1 MKNIILI
8 LLPATLAAL
17 SPIAHA
23 EDNLP
28 NAKCP
33 LMIDDDAE
41 TDHKISYQGKDIF
54 LCCGTCEK
62 QWAKDPDYY
71 AALAKEMKLL
81 PQLASVPTPATVK
94 LLEQRFCP
102 FTTDRL
108 IGPSCPSVEYKGVAI
123 YFSKPG
129 HLRTWNESPDKYAQE
144 AFAKGL
150 LPQLKG
156 KM

>member
-1 MKNIILI
+1 MKLTAF
-8 LLPATLAAL
+8 LLTLSLGATAAL
-17 SPIAHA
+17 A
-23 EDNLP
+23 EDKLP

-33 LMIDDDAE
+33 LMTEDAAE
-41 TDHKISYQGKDIF
+41 TDHKISYQGKDIY

-71 AALAKEMKLL
+71 AALGRELKLL
-81 PQLASVPTPATVK
+81 PQLNDLKSPATVK

-102 FTTDRL
+102 FTTTRL
-108 IGPSCPSVEYKGVAI
+108 VGPSSPSTEYKGVKI

-129 HLRTWNESPDKYAQE
+129 HLRTFNENPDKFAKE
-144 AFAKGL
+144 AFDKGL

-156 KM
+156 KL